1 MNSSAQIIVSK
12 LGLGYHAKKYTRK
25 SNHLHALE
33 NAEPSAHYMEYEET
47 VRKKRSKEK
56 TKKQKIK
63 DIVAA
68 GSKVAAPI
76 ATDGEQFALQDK
88 LSETIY
94 GTNFA

>member
-25 SNHLHALE
+25 STHMHALE
-33 NAEPSAHYMEYEET
+33 NAEPSAHYIEYEET
-47 VRKKRSKEK
+47 VRKKKSKEK
-56 TKKQKIK
+56 KKQKIK

-68 GSKVAAPI
+68 GTKVAAAI
-76 ATDGEQFALQDK
+76 GTDGEQFALQDK